1 MNRFAL
7 ALASLLGL
15 CSSTVLAWGNH
26 SFAAYR
32 AFERMPEVATAAPV
46 PVESLEVFL
55 KAEEKAIEALLK
67 DQEAWASANLE
78 YYPARPAGLAFSA
91 NPARTDDARRLA
103 FLMALRVAPDSKLA
117 LYVQPD
123 PQLQAGTAVDA
134 TRALPHSSVNT
145 LPQPPNSTHRF
156 VKINPGETVTP
167 LQVIASASDEPD
179 YGLDINLWGDS
190 PSDWGKVYGFGPLSF
205 GNPAVNFATQSPF
218 HMGFFHESRVIY
230 LAAPFL
236 KKTFPLWRV
245 HQYTGLAALAWRTGH
260 PYWGWRFAGL
270 ALHYVQDLTQPY
282 HASVSPGDGT
292 LKLIGTNLLAMAGMP
307 RKKNELVVLLSNRH
321 LALEKYQTQL
331 LRRAALA
338 QQDTAIEQALRNP
351 QRDASYPA
359 WSERYTRD
367 VVARES
373 HDYGVELSD
382 TLMATMPPL
391 FVSDPAFDFGVKE
404 AQIDVLT
411 ELGKQDATQ
420 RAQLDAA
427 IAKLLG
433 HFGSHSRNV
442 LRGVLQAGGVKP

>member
-1 MNRFAL
+1 MNRYAL
-7 ALASLLGL
+7 ALAGLLSL
-15 CSSTVLAWGNH
+15 CSSVVLAWGNH
-26 SFAAYR
+26 SFASYR
-32 AFERMPEVATAAPV
+32 AYERMPEVTNAVPV
-46 PVESLEVFL
+46 PAESLEAFL
-55 KAEEKAIEALLK
+55 KAEEGAIEALLK
-67 DQEAWASANLE
+67 EQEQWAGANLDH
-78 YYPARPAGLAFSA
+78 YPPRPAELAFVA
-91 NPARTDDARRLA
+91 NPSRSDDARRLA
-103 FLMALRVAPDSKLA
+103 FLMALRVAPNSKLA

-123 PQLQAGTAVDA
+123 PRTPFDA
-134 TRALPHSSVNT
+134 ARALPFSAVNT
-145 LPQPPNSTHRF
+145 LPEPRDTTRRF
-156 VKINPGETVTP
+156 AKVAVGELVPP

-205 GNPAVNFATQSPF
+205 GNPAVNFATQAPF

-270 ALHYVQDLTQPY
+270 AMHYVQDLTQPY
-282 HASVSPGDGT
+282 HASVAPGDGT

-307 RKKNELVVLLSNRH
+307 RQKNELVVLLSNRH

-331 LRRAALA
+331 LRQAASA

-359 WSERYTRD
+359 WGDRYTRD
-367 VVARES
+367 VVAREAHS
-373 HDYGVELSD
+373 YGVTLSD

-404 AQIDVLT
+404 ADIDILA
-411 ELGKQDATQ
+411 ELGKQDATK

-427 IAKLLG
+427 IAELLG
-433 HFGSHSRNV
+433 HFGAHSRNV
-442 LRGVLQAGGVKP
+442 LRGVLQAGGVRP

>member
-1 MNRFAL
+1 MNRYAL
-7 ALASLLGL
+7 TLAGLLSL
-15 CSSTVLAWGNH
+15 CSSAVLAWGNH
-26 SFAAYR
+26 SFASYR
-32 AFERMPEVATAAPV
+32 AFERMPEVAGAVPV
-46 PVESLEVFL
+46 PVESLESFL
-55 KAEEKAIEALLK
+55 KAEEGAIEALLTE
-67 DQEAWASANLE
+67 QEQWASANLD
-78 YYPARPAGLAFSA
+78 YYPPRPANLAFAA
-91 NPARTDDARRLA
+91 NPSRPDDARRLA
-103 FLMALRVAPDSKLA
+103 FLMALRVAPNSKLA

-123 PQLQAGTAVDA
+123 PQTQFDA
-134 TRALPHSSVNT
+134 ARALPYSAVNT
-145 LPQPPNSTHRF
+145 LPEPPNATHRF
-156 VKINPGETVTP
+156 AKVAVGEMVTP

-205 GNPAVNFATQSPF
+205 GNPAVNFATQAPF

-270 ALHYVQDLTQPY
+270 AMHYVQDLTQPY
-282 HASVSPGDGT
+282 HASVAPGDGT

-307 RKKNELVVLLSNRH
+307 RQKNELVVLLSNRH

-351 QRDASYPA
+351 KRDANYPA

-367 VVARES
+367 VVAREA
-373 HDYGVELSD
+373 HGYGVELSD
-382 TLMATMPPL
+382 TLMTTMPAL
-391 FVSDPAFDFGVKE
+391 FVSVPTFDFGVKE
-404 AQIDVLT
+404 AHIDILT
-411 ELGKQDATQ
+411 ELGKQDATK

-427 IAKLLG
+427 IAELLG